1 MKKKL
6 LCLFLCFALLLSFS
20 ACLTSCNKDDEEDP
34 DETEADV
41 DVDRSTLTLSMY
53 VVTENKVNY
62 TADELAAMS
71 DADRAKAEAVIA
83 AYDAVE
89 DEINKITKSKF
100 KTQLEMFFLTMD
112 EYYATVEGAIL
123 ATEAEA
129 ELAEAAAKALK
140 KFVRE
145 QKQAGNTDTEQVH
158 SQFYAMN
165 PQYAKYQE
173 TTLAEGEEATTT
185 ADETVLNE
193 LGVAELK
200 YPDLVPNQVDILYLG
215 GVEKYLEY
223 VEKEWL
229 SQLNEELNGASKKLK
244 DFIYPDFLNA
254 ANVMTSGTYAI
265 PNNDIM
271 GEYTYLLL
279 DKELMEKYY
288 YDAAEI
294 KTLADIEGFMADVAA
309 YEKDYIPF
317 AGEAGLTNVHYWSI
331 DTETY
336 EYDPSKFSMMGYIY
350 PSGAKHGATMMFRN
364 LLRDEGY
371 QSQMITLK
379 TFEEKGYFVK
389 DYKPT
394 DKYAATVMKGGADL
408 EKIYGEKYEMIALE
422 RPLASE
428 ETLFGSMFGV
438 GAYTANLAR
447 SMEIITF
454 LNTNPDFRNLLQYG
468 IEGENYRILESG
480 KLERQNQNY
489 MMDLRKTGNIFIAYP
504 EEDMELDA
512 WEWARKQNLDAGTYP
527 TVGFKFDKADPID
540 EELVNI
546 IAGYTAEVEK
556 EIAACKTADELIS
569 LFATYKTKY
578 NGTVQQV
585 KKANATQVQKLV
597 YHMSRQDDVSETTGL
612 KREIQSPFAY
622 YWSWLEENGFIE
634 HA

>member
-20 ACLTSCNKDDEEDP
+20 ACLTSCNKGDEEDP
-34 DETEADV
+34 EETEADV

-200 YPDLVPNQVDILYLG
+200 YPDLVPNQVDILWLG

-556 EIAACKTADELIS
+556 EIAACKTTEELIS

-622 YWSWLEENGFIE
+622 YWSWLEENNFIE